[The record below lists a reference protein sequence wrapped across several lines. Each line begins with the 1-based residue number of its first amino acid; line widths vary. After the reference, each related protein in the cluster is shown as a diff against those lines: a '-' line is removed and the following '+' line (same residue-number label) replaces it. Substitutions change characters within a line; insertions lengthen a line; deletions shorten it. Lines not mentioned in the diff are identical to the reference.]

1 MSRPMKALLAATLL
15 LALLVGGKLG
25 IRLLRDQRTLKDLES
40 ELAVSRAAWEET
52 AEKKEALQAELKT
65 AEEALKEAK
74 LTLQESTDRA
84 AALKE
89 EIAALEDEIS
99 ALEDQINHKEEEEQ

>member
-1 MSRPMKALLAATLL
+1 MKALLAATVL
-15 LALLVGGKLG
+15 LALLVCGSLG
-25 IRLLRDQRTLKDLES
+25 SRLLRDRRTLRELEA
-40 ELAVSRAAWEET
+40 ELADSRAAWEET

-74 LTLQESTDRA
+74 LTLQESADRA

-99 ALEDQINHKEEEEQ
+99 ALEDQTK